1 MDKKSVNKVIL
12 IGNIGNQPECR
23 YTPSGSAVTSFSL
36 ATNETWI
43 NADNAKVE
51 NTEWHNIIVWNKL
64 AEFAKDYL
72 FKGQSIYAEGKI
84 RTSTWE
90 DEQSGQKRKKI
101 DIVCSNIIPLEW
113 KDKASDTT
121 SDISHK

>member
-12 IGNIGNQPECR
+12 IGNIGNKPECR
-23 YTPSGSAVTSFSL
+23 YTPSGSPVTSFSL
-36 ATNETWI
+36 ATNETWV
-43 NADNAKVE
+43 NADNEKIE

-72 FKGQSIYAEGKI
+72 FKGQSIYVEGKI
-84 RTSTWE
+84 RTSQWK
-90 DEQSGQKRKKI
+90 DEKSGQKRKKI

-113 KDKASDTT
+113 KDKPSGST
-121 SDISHK
+121 SDINHK